1 MPAAKPTSLNHPAC
15 LPRLALVVA
24 VVLGLGLSLLGADA
38 TAQTRATLV
47 PAPEE
52 ASNTILVLDY
62 SNSMWGQIDGDYTIV
77 TTGEVTDT
85 DFPDHTYTEELSG
98 PYAGP
103 VVRLN
108 YDSDLGGKLGAH
120 FGGSLQALYG
130 RSALS
135 ARQAFSTKTNTF
147 EATDTGFMVGVGAE
161 AGLSYQITPALK
173 LGVGVYGTLTQGA
186 PEVAAAVDPAAN
198 QQPSLKG
205 GSWSEMGLKGSISTT
220 F

>member
-1 MPAAKPTSLNHPAC
+1 MPAAKPTSLNHPAR
-15 LPRLALVVA
+15 LPRLVLVG
-24 VVLGLGLSLLGADA
+24 LGLGVRSI
-38 TAQTRATLV
+38 QR
-47 PAPEE
+47 
-52 ASNTILVLDY
+52 NTVAK
-62 SNSMWGQIDGDYTIV
+62 IDGDYTIV

-98 PYAGP
+98 LYAGP

-135 ARQAFSTKTNTF
+135 ARQAFSTETNTF
-147 EATDTGFMVGVGAE
+147 EATDTGFMVGVEAE